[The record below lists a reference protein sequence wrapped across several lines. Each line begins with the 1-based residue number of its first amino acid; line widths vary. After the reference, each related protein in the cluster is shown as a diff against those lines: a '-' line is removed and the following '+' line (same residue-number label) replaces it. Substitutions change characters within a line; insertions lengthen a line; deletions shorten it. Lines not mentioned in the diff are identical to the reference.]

1 MNTTPAPEAFL
12 EAAARYEAMID
23 WPRRLAHEEPFFRR
37 LFEQAGVRRVL
48 DAACGTGHHAAMFHA
63 WGLEVQGADLSPA
76 MIACARQR
84 HGEGPGLTWVVRSF
98 QDPPEAPGS
107 FDAVICTGNSLA
119 LAGTR
124 QDIRQAVEAL
134 LASLRPDGLLV
145 LHLLNLWHLTDGRCV
160 WQKCRRLEAGGS
172 GDRLLLKRLQ
182 RRGSLGQVEL
192 VEVRLAGGGAELR
205 TDEAVFAGVEA
216 AELAEDV
223 RRSGGGQIELWGSWE
238 SEPYSRESSVDL
250 ILTARRG

>member
-1 MNTTPAPEAFL
+1 MNTTPASDAFL
-12 EAAARYEAMID
+12 EAAERYDAMID
-23 WPRRLAHEEPFFRR
+23 WPRRLAREEPFFRR

-76 MIACARQR
+76 MIACARR
-84 HGEGPGLTWVVRSF
+84 LHGEGPGLTWVVRSF

-107 FDAVICTGNSLA
+107 FDAVLCTGNSLA
-119 LAGTR
+119 LAGTGEVL
-124 QDIRQAVEAL
+124 RQAVKAML
-134 LASLRPDGLLV
+134 VSLRADGLLV
-145 LHLLNLWHLTDGRCV
+145 LHLLNLWHLADGRSV

-192 VEVRLAGGGAELR
+192 IEVRLAGGGAELQ
-205 TDEAVFAGVEA
+205 TDEAVFTGLEA
-216 AELAEDV
+216 AELAGEV
-223 RRSGGGQIELWGSWE
+223 RRSGGRQIELWGSWE
-238 SEPYSRESSVDL
+238 FEPYSRDDSVDL